1 MSSIVIYTGCGN
13 NKRNFS
19 ESAFIFTINSV
30 MNLNPD
36 IRPMQNILEVVM
48 RKILASAVLFC
59 SVIFVTLFVSCA
71 QDMNYGSIALR
82 MPSSSSR
89 ESTNNDT
96 IAQTGQ
102 QQGSSSSTTY
112 NYVIDIDGPTKTSET
127 ASSGETIFIN
137 SLLAGDYTVTCTSY
151 DSKNN
156 FVARGSE
163 KARVEPNQTASVKI
177 MLQKVWLEPTIKVQ
191 PQDTN
196 ATQNGAVL
204 TCAAQVNQTGELIF
218 QWYNCD
224 EEGNLSPENNP
235 ITPNADTQNTSTNG
249 LTIKASSVTLSEI
262 KETTYVICKVI
273 HGQNANDTNNNAVT
287 WSRVC
292 KISPSQQATE
302 PQEPDPD
309 TQPEPDTNKVYSDWS
324 SLSSAISNVQ
334 TEATITVS
342 GNMTAESTITIQNKK
357 ITIIADSN
365 GCTITRASSHTSNGS
380 YLFKVDTNGEL
391 TLGGPASGELILD
404 GGYDTNNKSGTKAN
418 AALVGVNATVT
429 GKYVINLLKGC
440 TLQNNY
446 NITSSSPSTNTQ
458 HGGAVCFISS
468 TNLSE
473 DSRLFI
479 DGATIQNCRA
489 VHGGGIYFV
498 SGTTCKGTSTN
509 NTTQGH
515 FDAAKSYTGAI
526 LSMKSGKISNNST
539 VKEGSLNGGNGGGI
553 YLYQGKMVMEGGE
566 VSSNTAYW
574 ANTMTTGGGGGIFI
588 RSDAVVFLID
598 GEISS
603 NTAENSYGGGI
614 YGIAGKVFIYEK
626 SDSGGISVCGNTD
639 SNSSSDNIYPSYSTY
654 NESGILNADQ
664 TAPIGSNIYGSVLIP

>member
-1 MSSIVIYTGCGN
+1 
-13 NKRNFS
+13 
-19 ESAFIFTINSV
+19 
-30 MNLNPD
+30 
-36 IRPMQNILEVVM
+36 M

-89 ESTNNDT
+89 ESTNGDT
-96 IAQTGQ
+96 TAQTGGQ
-102 QQGSSSSTTY
+102 QQESSSSTTY

-156 FVARGSE
+156 FVARGSA

-177 MLQKVWLEPTIKVQ
+177 MLQKVWLQPTIKVQ
-191 PQDTN
+191 PQNTN

-224 EEGNLSPENNP
+224 EEGNLSLKNNP
-235 ITPNADTQNTSTNG
+235 ITPNADTQNPSTNG
-249 LTIKASSVTLSEI
+249 LTIKVSSVTLSEI

-309 TQPEPDTNKVYSDWS
+309 TPQEPDLNKVYTDWS
-324 SLSSAISNVQ
+324 DLSSAISNVQ
-334 TEATITVS
+334 TEATIKVS
-342 GNMTAESTITIQNKK
+342 GNITANNTITIQNKK
-357 ITIIADSN
+357 ITIIADN
-365 GCTITRASSHTSNGS
+365 NRCTITRASNLTSDGS

-391 TLGGPASGELILD
+391 TLRGSKSGELILD

-418 AALVGVNATVT
+418 AALVGVNATVP
-429 GKYVINLLKGC
+429 GKYAINLLEGC

-446 NITSSSPSTNTQ
+446 NMTSSSPSNNTQ

-468 TNLSE
+468 NNLSVG
-473 DSRLFI
+473 SGLFI

-489 VHGGGIYFV
+489 VHGGGIYFA

-509 NTTQGH
+509 NTTPDH
-515 FDAAKSYTGAI
+515 FAAAQSYTGAI

-539 VKEGSLNGGNGGGI
+539 VKEGSLNGGHGGGI

-574 ANTMTTGGGGGIFI
+574 ANTMTTGGGGGIFVK
-588 RSDAVVFLID
+588 SDAVVFLID

-614 YGIAGKVFIYEK
+614 YGIAGEVFIYEK
-626 SDSGGISVCGNTD
+626 SDSGGISVYGNTD

-664 TAPIGSNIYGSVLIP
+664 TVPIDSNIYGSVLIP